1 MLLPISASG
10 YLFPLLCVPKGNRL
24 SLVVVVVE
32 GLMKQGT
39 EGLKQ
44 LHWQWTWLSATDK
57 ESWAQAGG
65 EDFASLW
72 DWEQMAGKPEEIGG
86 GRA

>member
-1 MLLPISASG
+1 MLLPTSALG
-10 YLFPLLCVPKGNRL
+10 YLFPLICVSKGNRL

-44 LHWQWTWLSATDK
+44 LH
-57 ESWAQAGG
+57 
-65 EDFASLW
+65 
-72 DWEQMAGKPEEIGG
+72 
-86 GRA
+86 